1 MIGII
6 ILIGSLNQT
15 GISLRRTWKTTTVN
29 TMKYTNLK
37 KNLSKGFS
45 LIEMLVVIAVIGVI
59 AAIAIPNIGNIN
71 GAAKNARDQRNAQSV
86 ASVYASGAAAG
97 VAWTTTTASAAV
109 DDVIAGKSTTT
120 GAFANTLFRCPLPG
134 ISSADL
140 ALLKGHLALS
150 TDNQLI
156 YTP

>member
-1 MIGII
+1 M
-6 ILIGSLNQT
+6 NT
-15 GISLRRTWKTTTVN
+15 PKAPKTCPSVPA
-29 TMKYTNLK
+29 KSPLAQ
-37 KNLSKGFS
+37 GFS

-71 GAAKNARDQRNAQSV
+71 SAAKNARNQRNAQSI
-86 ASVYASGAAAG
+86 ASVYSSGAAAG
-97 VAWTTTTASAAV
+97 VAWTTTSASAAV

-120 GAFANTLFRCPLPG
+120 GAFANTIFRCPLPG

-140 ALLKGHLALS
+140 TSVKAKLALS